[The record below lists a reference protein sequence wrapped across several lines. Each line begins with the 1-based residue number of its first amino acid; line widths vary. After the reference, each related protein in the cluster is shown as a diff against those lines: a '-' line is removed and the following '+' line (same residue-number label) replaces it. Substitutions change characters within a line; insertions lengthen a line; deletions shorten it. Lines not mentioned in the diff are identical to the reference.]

1 MKISIRTFLFIIIC
15 IFTTVSSKADDSS
28 SRISQFSVGIENNRL
43 IYGEYTYKNHLTG
56 RLHVSVYSEKLG
68 FQYVRATL
76 GYKTSIKMIGISGN
90 LFYGSAF
97 NGSYYNI
104 GARINADAT
113 FFKKLLVDATLAP
126 WYDSGFKYTT
136 CWEAKIGCKITRH
149 IDIKA
154 GYTTIPEYRMSE
166 KRILAGFDF
175 HTPNLH
181 VRPYLSIGTQSTD
194 GGKNIRVILGFG
206 YNF

>member
-1 MKISIRTFLFIIIC
+1 MKNIFRIYLFLIIGAFIIFPSNAGESISR
-15 IFTTVSSKADDSS
+15 VSE
-28 SRISQFSVGIENNRL
+28 FSVGIENNRL
-43 IYGEYTYKNHLTG
+43 VFGEYTYKNHFTG
-56 RLHVSVYSEKLG
+56 RLHISVYSEKFG

-76 GYKTSIKMIGISGN
+76 GYKTTIKLLDISGN

-97 NGSYYNI
+97 NGSYYNC
-104 GARINADAT
+104 GARIDANAN
-113 FFKKLLVDATLAP
+113 FFKRLLVDATFAP

-149 IDIKA
+149 IDIKV

-166 KRILAGFDF
+166 NRILAGFDF
-175 HTPNLH
+175 HTSYLY
-181 VRPYLSIGTQSTD
+181 VRPYLSIGTQSVD
-194 GGKNIRVILGFG
+194 GGKNIRVLLGFG